1 MVGICEFC
9 GQVVEVGDAAVP
21 DEVAWQFC
29 SCGDAKHRRK
39 LAQQIAEAME
49 HVDELCGPAASAYGM
64 TPVQSPSAVGLL
76 KDACAEIGSGGIASI
91 TAVIPG
97 GGVVTIKMGSKLE
110 IKVSRRISR
119 TQTME
124 AGI

>member
-1 MVGICEFC
+1 MTGICEFC
-9 GQVVEVGDAAVP
+9 GQVVEVGDQAVP
-21 DEVAWQFC
+21 DEAAWQFC
-29 SCGDAKHRRK
+29 GCPDAKRQRR
-39 LAQQIAEAME
+39 LQQQIEEAME
-49 HVDELCGPAASAYGM
+49 HVEELFGEQAGDYGM
-64 TPVQSPSAVGLL
+64 PQVQHASAVGLL
-76 KDACAEIGSGGIASI
+76 RDAVVEVANGHLASV

-97 GGVVTIKMGSKLE
+97 GGVAVIKMGSKLE